1 MPTFISTYI
10 LYLNTF
16 NIYFYI
22 YIYFRTFKVLFVSTF
37 FFKFFSPGLGRGWIA
52 TSEVFPPQKDFKKK
66 NSRGFPPPSFSKI
79 RHHPVDRLARGW
91 ETPKISNFPKSR
103 GCRGLEEPLQEGK
116 FPSRM
121 IPGPRSGVFR
131 VRQTL
136 IGSIRTRRANI
147 PNYLPESAAT
157 SPPLRPPGPDRL
169 SAPARRSQN
178 PLHAGEIRVGALR
191 CSPSAI
197 SAPKSSLRRGDLI
210 RNCRRV
216 WGTMVRGGGG

>member
-1 MPTFISTYI
+1 M
-10 LYLNTF
+10 
-16 NIYFYI
+16 
-22 YIYFRTFKVLFVSTF
+22 
-37 FFKFFSPGLGRGWIA
+37 
-52 TSEVFPPQKDFKKK
+52 
-66 NSRGFPPPSFSKI
+66 
-79 RHHPVDRLARGW
+79 DRLASGW

-178 PLHAGEIRVGALR
+178 PLHAGEIRVGAPR

-216 WGTMVRGGGG
+216 WGVMVRAGGRMIQRGKTAWGTPNIRGLVSGTPKHPSIRGLVPGTPNTPNIRGLVTATPNIRGWVLDTPKHPEHLWVRARHPKYPKYP